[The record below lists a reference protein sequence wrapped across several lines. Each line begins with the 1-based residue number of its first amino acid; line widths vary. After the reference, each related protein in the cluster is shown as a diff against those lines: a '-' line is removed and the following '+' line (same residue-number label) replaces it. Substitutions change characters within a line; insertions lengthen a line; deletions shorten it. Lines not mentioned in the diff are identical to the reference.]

1 MHVML
6 SLLLLVS
13 LASSVKH
20 CANAIDARGLHSASS
35 ITSSDDAN
43 DKKKRRLEDQSSV
56 RGEEDDSITAL
67 STHWEDA
74 AHGED
79 TAQGEDASDKKKRRL
94 EEQSSVR
101 GEEDDSIT
109 AISTHREDATHG
121 EDATHEHNSLEE
133 MAVHVSYEDICEC
146 CLPSSYCSI
155 IMPLHP
161 NLNCHTFM
169 PQQSPVAILAFV
181 LAATAMGRLAST
193 FGMPALVG
201 EVSVIL
207 LSLQCFVFSP
217 CLHCLYPM

>member
-1 MHVML
+1 MQVML

-20 CANAIDARGLHSASS
+20 CANAIDARGLRSASS

-43 DKKKRRLEDQSSV
+43 DKNKRRLEEQSSV

-67 STHWEDA
+67 LTHWEDA

-101 GEEDDSIT
+101 GEEDESIT
-109 AISTHREDATHG
+109 SISTHWEDATN
-121 EDATHEHNSLEE
+121 EHDSLED

-146 CLPSSYCSI
+146 CLP
-155 IMPLHP
+155 
-161 NLNCHTFM
+161 
-169 PQQSPVAILAFV
+169 
-181 LAATAMGRLAST
+181 
-193 FGMPALVG
+193 
-201 EVSVIL
+201 
-207 LSLQCFVFSP
+207 
-217 CLHCLYPM
+217 